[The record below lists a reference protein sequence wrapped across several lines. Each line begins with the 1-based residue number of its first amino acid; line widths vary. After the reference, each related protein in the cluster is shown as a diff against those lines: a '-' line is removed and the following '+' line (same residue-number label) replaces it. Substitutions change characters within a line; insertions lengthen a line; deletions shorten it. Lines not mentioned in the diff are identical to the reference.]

1 MIYFNAKG
9 TEKLNSIPEI
19 FLKLGGTTNKEV
31 NQNNEQSQGPYIYDV
46 HMEGGWGDLEISCVC
61 RFYWF

>member
-1 MIYFNAKG
+1 MIYFNVKG

-31 NQNNEQSQGPYIYDV
+31 NQNNEQS
-46 HMEGGWGDLEISCVC
+46 
-61 RFYWF
+61 